1 MKKTILT
8 FGVISGV
15 ISSVLMLCTVPF
27 VDRIGFDKGVIVGY
41 TGITLSFLLVFFGIR
56 SYRENIGDGSISFGK
71 AFTVGIL
78 IALLSSIFYVI
89 TWEIVYTTMLPDFG
103 EKMSNHMIEQVRA
116 SGLGPSEMAAEIE
129 KTRSFFE
136 RYRTNPLL
144 RAALTFIE
152 PFPVGLLVTLISS
165 LILKRKSK
173 ASANPEPVSSPA

>member
-27 VDRIGFDKGVIVGY
+27 IDRIGFDKGVIVGY

-56 SYRENIGDGSISFGK
+56 SYRENIGHGSISFGK
-71 AFTVGIL
+71 AFAVGIL
-78 IALLSSIFYVI
+78 IALVSSIFYVI
-89 TWEIVYTTMLPDFG
+89 TWEIVYSTMLPDFG
-103 EKMSNHMIEQVRA
+103 EKMTNHMIEQVRA
-116 SGLGPSEMAAEIE
+116 SGLGPAEMAAEIE

-136 RYRTNPLL
+136 RYRTNALI

-173 ASANPEPVSSPA
+173 ASANPEAITSPA